1 MLTNVPAAVNRMAR
15 NVVINH
21 PNSWNCQ
28 VFRKTVTR
36 PGPDMGGL
44 PVLGGLGVLSS
55 DDEEQFSYEWVG
67 NGFALPVENFQP
79 ASMMDRGDA
88 NNGTGTEFKFL
99 IEPEDAIGQPGHFA
113 PGKNDVVYLL
123 LGDGPSPAK
132 LAFEIVDTEAVL
144 NIPPYTTRFVVNR
157 RDDLHV
163 PAGP

>member
-21 PNSWNCQ
+21 PNTYNCQ

-36 PGPDMGGL
+36 PGADAGGL

-55 DDEEQFSYEWVG
+55 DDEEQFTYAWIG

-88 NNGTGTEFKFL
+88 NNDTGTEFKFL
-99 IEPEDAIGQPGHFA
+99 IEPEDAAGQLGSFTPD
-113 PGKNDVVYLL
+113 KNDVVYLL

-132 LAFEIVDTEAVL
+132 LAFEIIGIEAVL
-144 NIPPYTTRFVVNR
+144 NIPPYTTRFIVNR